1 MILKRAFHLYNGDIA
16 ALSKVKAAH
25 PDKDLYFTEQ
35 WTGYK
40 GDFTGDFMW
49 HVKNVILGAVNNH
62 AKTAIEWNLA
72 NDPSYGPHTP
82 GGCTECLGA
91 LTISGQEIVKN
102 QSYYIVM
109 QAAKFV
115 PAGSIRL
122 GIEVPEGI
130 QAAAFKRP
138 DGKTVLLVQ
147 NEGRK
152 KNLTIEKLN
161 LEIPAES
168 VLTIIL

>member
-1 MILKRAFHLYNGDIA
+1 
-16 ALSKVKAAH
+16 
-25 PDKDLYFTEQ
+25 
-35 WTGYK
+35 
-40 GDFTGDFMW
+40 
-49 HVKNVILGAVNNH
+49 LGAVNNH

-102 QSYYIVM
+102 QSYYIIM

-138 DGKTVLLVQ
+138 DGKIVLLVQ